1 MIAGAS
7 MNMAAGVGTAATTT
21 MRTRRFLKAVNREYF
36 APRGLKASI
45 CKNRQLE
52 EKLGCNMQMPS
63 SADLGSSSQPQTAG
77 YRRLQALTPYIAPLS
92 FNVPSPIEQRS
103 ALDRMAAKQIERR
116 IKKKEEKGYSSDS
129 SSSSEPSISSNEES
143 ALVSHDEVSG
153 KQKRRADKAERKR
166 AKNEEKKARKK
177 ERRSQKQDRKGAKAH
192 VKEGKKLE
200 KEQKMVEKM
209 EYIIIESLNEGM

>member
-1 MIAGAS
+1 
-7 MNMAAGVGTAATTT
+7 MNVAAGVGTAATTT
-21 MRTRRFLKAVNREYF
+21 MRTRRFLEAVNREYF
-36 APRGLKASI
+36 APRGLEASI

-52 EKLGCNMQMPS
+52 EKLGCNVHMPS
-63 SADLGSSSQPQTAG
+63 SAVLGSSSRPQTAG
-77 YRRLQALTPYIAPLS
+77 YRRLQSLMPYIAPLA
-92 FNVPSPIEQRS
+92 FNVPPPIEQRS

-116 IKKKEEKGYSSDS
+116 IKKKEEKGYRSDS
-129 SSSSEPSISSNEES
+129 SSGSLSRTSSSGES
-143 ALVSHDEVSG
+143 TRRSHDEVNG

-166 AKNEEKKARKK
+166 AKKEEKKARKE
-177 ERRSQKQDRKGAKAH
+177 ERRSRKRDRKGAKAH